1 MRTTKKRP
9 CPHRDCPSY
18 GSSDSV
24 IKAGKDKRGRQRFFC
39 KGCRRYFSSTK
50 GTLFYR
56 LRKPK
61 KDFLEALAMLAER
74 NSIAA
79 VARIKGVKE
88 ETVARW
94 LEKAGRHAEK
104 VEELLLRDFHISAV
118 QLDELWTYVR
128 NKGRK
133 GGTRRRR
140 RQGSSGRPRPS
151 IPKGGFGWRGQ
162 WASEGKNFWRGC

>member
-1 MRTTKKRP
+1 MRIFKKRP
-9 CPHRDCPSY
+9 CLNPDCPNY
-18 GSSDSV
+18 GSFSQV
-24 IKAGKDKRGRQRFFC
+24 IKAGQDKRGRQRFLC
-39 KGCRRYFSSTK
+39 KTCRRGFSATK

-79 VARIKGVKE
+79 VARVKGVKE

-94 LEKAGRHAEK
+94 LEKAGQHAQE
-104 VEELLLRDFHISAV
+104 VEEYLLRDFHVSQL

-128 NKGRK
+128 NKGKK
-133 GGTRRRR
+133 GGIPRLKRVA
-140 RQGSSGRPRPS
+140 SFGRPRPLTQ
-151 IPKGGFGWRGQ
+151 G
-162 WASEGKNFWRGC
+162 AS

>member
-9 CPHRDCPSY
+9 CPHPDCPSY
-18 GSSDSV
+18 GSSDQV
-24 IKAGKDKRGRQRFFC
+24 IKAGKDRRGRQRYFYFC
-39 KGCRRYFSSTK
+39 KGCGRYFSPTK

-94 LEKAGRHAEK
+94 LEKAGRHAEQ
-104 VEELLLRDFHISAV
+104 VEEALLRDFHVSRV

-133 GGTRRRR
+133 GGTPRLQRLE
-140 RQGSSGRPRPS
+140 SSGRRLLS
-151 IPKGGFGWRGQ
+151 TRR
-162 WASEGKNFWRGC
+162 AS